1 MIAVRGNSKKRRVL
15 NAELVAKQRAAAR
28 HIMNA
33 IRKIKSES
41 LQIKRELVMLV
52 QSQSL
57 RTRKSKLV
65 SCIAV
70 CNGEGLKFSSAY
82 GEALVDLVAAGKT
95 KLSIGFMASGVLHEK
110 FK

>member
-1 MIAVRGNSKKRRVL
+1 
-15 NAELVAKQRAAAR
+15 
-28 HIMNA
+28 MNA

-70 CNGEGLKFSSAY
+70 CNGEGLKLSSAY
-82 GEALVDLVAAGKT
+82 GEALVDLVAAGKRSYQLDLWRRMFCM
-95 KLSIGFMASGVLHEK
+95 KNLSNRAKYHRIISLLVI
-110 FK
+110 